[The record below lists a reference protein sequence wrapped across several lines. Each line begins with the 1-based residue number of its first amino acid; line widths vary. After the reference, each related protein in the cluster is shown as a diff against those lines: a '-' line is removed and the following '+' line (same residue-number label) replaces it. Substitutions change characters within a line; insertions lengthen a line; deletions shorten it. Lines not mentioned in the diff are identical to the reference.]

1 MAIITGRVNLKGRE
15 AENLIR
21 CYREEIPEICTAFS
35 R

>member
-15 AENLIR
+15 PENLIR
-21 CYREEIPEICTAFS
+21 CYRGKIPEICTAFS